1 MKLTA
6 DRFFTDSNVLLYL
19 LSDVEN
25 KKEIAKQLLRTNP
38 VISTQVI
45 TENINVAFK
54 KFKSLTPQ
62 QILQHKNFI
71 CLLSELVLINEKTI
85 DLALEIKS
93 KYQYQWFDS
102 LIIASALQANCT
114 ILYSEDMQHNQLI
127 ENRLII
133 INPFV

>member
-62 QILQHKNFI
+62 QILQHKTSSVCF
-71 CLLSELVLINEKTI
+71 LSL
-85 DLALEIKS
+85 
-93 KYQYQWFDS
+93 F
-102 LIIASALQANCT
+102 
-114 ILYSEDMQHNQLI
+114 
-127 ENRLII
+127 
-133 INPFV
+133 

>member
-114 ILYSEDMQHNQLI
+114 FLYSEDMQHNQLI
-127 ENRLII
+127 ENRLTI
-133 INPFV
+133 INPFI

>member
-93 KYQYQWFDS
+93 EYQYQWFDS

-114 ILYSEDMQHNQLI
+114 ILYSEDMQHNQQI

-133 INPFV
+133 INPFI

>member
-6 DRFFTDSNVLLYL
+6 DRFFTDSNILLYL

-93 KYQYQWFDS
+93 EYQYQWFDS

-114 ILYSEDMQHNQLI
+114 ILYSEDMQHNQQI

-133 INPFV
+133 INPFI

>member
-127 ENRLII
+127 ENRLTI
-133 INPFV
+133 INPFI